1 MTALSGVGSKR
12 AEQFEKLGVC
22 SVGEL
27 INFYPRAYEDW
38 TSVTAIADITGEGV
52 YCVKARLATSISDAM
67 IGGGRILSKGSIS
80 DDTGT
85 LKVVFFNNRYISR
98 MLAYGGEY
106 FFFGKIT
113 FDGYGA
119 QMVSP
124 TFSAARDG
132 VGIHP
137 VYRST
142 AGLPS
147 KTIANAVRNALKM
160 LPETVGDPLP
170 EQVRRH
176 FDLCGLRQALCDIHF
191 PKNSAALERA
201 RQRLVAEELVVLN
214 LGMRSLR
221 DHSRTL
227 SGVKI
232 RSDHSA
238 KFEKLLPFIT
248 KIVEKLLPPLLDL
261 LGPIFDLLGPIL
273 DLVIALLDP
282 ILDLVSLALEPLKL
296 ILKPI
301 SDGFDLIAEAVE
313 ALTKPFQNLQ
323 GAMNS
328 LSWPDIKLP
337 KWAQKLLGIEEE
349 GEITYHSP
357 RDYNPGTSGTNHGH
371 SGGIG
376 FASGGFPESG
386 SVFMAREN
394 GMTEMV
400 GRFGNQAAVAN
411 NDQIIQGIAIGVASA
426 VAPMLAELQGIRGA
440 IGDGSFDSDKLA
452 KFLAPA
458 MDYQLGIIKG

>member
-1 MTALSGVGSKR
+1 MTVLSGVGSKR

-38 TSVTAIADITGEGV
+38 TSVTAIADITEEGV

-106 FFFGKIT
+106 FFYGKIT

-191 PKNSAALERA
+191 PKNSAAL
-201 RQRLVAEELVVLN
+201 
-214 LGMRSLR
+214 
-221 DHSRTL
+221 
-227 SGVKI
+227 
-232 RSDHSA
+232 
-238 KFEKLLPFIT
+238 
-248 KIVEKLLPPLLDL
+248 
-261 LGPIFDLLGPIL
+261 
-273 DLVIALLDP
+273 
-282 ILDLVSLALEPLKL
+282 
-296 ILKPI
+296 
-301 SDGFDLIAEAVE
+301 
-313 ALTKPFQNLQ
+313 
-323 GAMNS
+323 
-328 LSWPDIKLP
+328 
-337 KWAQKLLGIEEE
+337 
-349 GEITYHSP
+349 
-357 RDYNPGTSGTNHGH
+357 
-371 SGGIG
+371 
-376 FASGGFPESG
+376 
-386 SVFMAREN
+386 
-394 GMTEMV
+394 
-400 GRFGNQAAVAN
+400 
-411 NDQIIQGIAIGVASA
+411 
-426 VAPMLAELQGIRGA
+426 
-440 IGDGSFDSDKLA
+440 
-452 KFLAPA
+452 
-458 MDYQLGIIKG
+458 